1 MKHLLEFEDW
11 LNERG
16 LWDNI
21 RAKRARGAKPARK
34 GSAAYKRAVAAA
46 KKITEQGDL

>member
-1 MKHLLEFEDW
+1 MKYLLEFQDW

-21 RAKRARGAKPARK
+21 RAKRASGKKPARK

-46 KKITEQGDL
+46 KKIQNA